1 MAKRYKE
8 KEKKNSIFK
17 IKNILLFI
25 AIVAIIILAIRQN
38 WFYFIEQAIRN
49 MKKETISSQETQEV
63 TINIEKNK
71 KLNSNLLKPSELNNE
86 IDGIIKEGIEN
97 VNDNYIIKIHYKLE
111 ELNKGTIDIY
121 YKAGENE
128 LIKMSINIT
137 NKEIENVEKY
147 EDEELLKKDKIVE
160 NLEENIEEDFNKR
173 KKEIISE
180 KRIVNIIITN
190 TEVVINTEVI

>member
-8 KEKKNSIFK
+8 KENKNSIFK

-137 NKEIENVEKY
+137 NKEIENIEKY